1 MLCQKGRFVA
11 DSGNPNENIPSTDA
25 GVSSEA
31 ASASYDA
38 SAITVLEGLDAVRK
52 RPGMYIGSTGERGL
66 HHLVYEVVDNSVDE
80 ALAGYAD
87 TIDVTILAD
96 GGVRVVDNGR
106 GIPVGIVPSEGKPAV
121 EVVLT
126 VLHAGGKFGGGG
138 YAVSGG
144 LHGVGVSVVNALST
158 KVAVEVKTDGH
169 RWTQDYKMGVPTAPL
184 AQHEAT
190 EETGTSVTFW
200 ADPEI
205 FETTEYSF
213 ETLSRRFQEMAFL
226 NKGLTIRLT
235 DERESAKAT
244 SGADEAGADEKAEV
258 KTVTYHYEGGIVD
271 FVKYLN
277 SRKGDAVHPTVVSLE
292 AEDKDKSLSLE
303 VAMQWNSGY
312 SEGVYSFANIIHTH
326 EGGTHEEGFRAA
338 LTSLINKYARDK
350 KLLREKDD
358 NLTGDDIR
366 EGLTAI
372 ISVKLSEPQFEG
384 QTKTKLGNTEAKTFV
399 QKAVYEH
406 LNDWLD
412 RNPVEAAD
420 IVRKGIQ
427 AATARVAA
435 RKARDLTRRKG
446 LLETASLPGKLA
458 DCQSNDP
465 AKCEIFIVEG
475 DSAGGSAK
483 SGRNPQYQA
492 ILPIRGKILN
502 VEKAR
507 IDKILQNQEIQAL
520 ISAFGTGVHEDF
532 DIEKLRYHKIILMA
546 DADVD
551 GQHISTLLLTF
562 LFRFMRP
569 LVEAGHVYLSRPP
582 LYKIKWGR
590 DDVEYAYSD
599 RERDA
604 LIEMG
609 RQRGKRVREDSI
621 QRFQGSR
628 RDERRGAARDHHG
641 PGAPRPRPGHPGR
654 RRPGRRPVLGP
665 HGRGRRGPPPVHPAQ
680 RQGTSASSTSESVSA
695 DRTRKDLHQQWPTR
709 TLPSP
714 LKRAANSRCVSS
726 PSGSRRRCSARTWT
740 TRCPSSC
747 PARARRP

>member
-25 GVSSEA
+25 GVSGEVTDPA
-31 ASASYDA
+31 VASASYDA

-80 ALAGYAD
+80 ALAGHAD

-106 GIPVGIVPSEGKPAV
+106 GIPVGIVPSEGKPAL

-144 LHGVGVSVVNALST
+144 LHGVGVSVVNALSM
-158 KVAVEVKTDGH
+158 KVAVEVRTDGH

-184 AQHEAT
+184 VQHEAI

-244 SGADEAGADEKAEV
+244 SGADEAGGDEKAEV
-258 KTVTYHYEGGIVD
+258 KAVTYHYEGGIVD

-277 SRKGDAVHPTVVSLE
+277 SRKGEAVHPSVIDLE
-292 AEDKDKSLSLE
+292 AEDRDKSLSLE

-446 LLETASLPGKLA
+446 LLESASLPGKLS

-465 AKCEIFIVEG
+465 TKCEIFIVEG

-551 GQHISTLLLTF
+551 GQHINTLLLTF

-569 LVEAGHVYLSRPP
+569 LVEAGHVFLSRPP

-590 DDVEYAYSD
+590 DEVDYAYSD

-604 LIEMG
+604 LLEMG
-609 RQRGKRVREDSI
+609 RQRGKRVKEDSI
-621 QRFQGSR
+621 QRFKGLGEMNAEELR
-628 RDERRGAARDHHG
+628 VTTMDIEHR
-641 PGAPRPRPGHPGR
+641 
-654 RRPGRRPVLGP
+654 VLGQ
-665 HGRGRRGPPPVHPAQ
+665 VTLDDAAQ
-680 RQGTSASSTSESVSA
+680 ADDLFSVLMGE
-695 DRTRKDLHQQWPTR
+695 D
-709 TLPSP
+709 
-714 LKRAANSRCVSS
+714 VE
-726 PSGSRRRCSARTWT
+726 
-740 TRCPSSC
+740 
-747 PARARRP
+747 ARRQFIQRNAKDVRFLDI